1 MVGTGT
7 ISFPGLGIFDLDIPK
22 VAFTLFGIEFRWY
35 GLIIGIGFALAIC
48 LAVWLCKKA
57 GENVDNLL
65 DCIIFATPVAI
76 IGARTYY
83 VLQTL
88 PYYESFWD
96 YFKIWEG
103 GLAIYGGVI
112 GAVLTAFVFCS
123 IKKISFPGMLDL
135 AGAPFLLAQ
144 AIGRWGN
151 FINQEA
157 FGTETN
163 LPFRMELLLG
173 GQQVAVHPTFL
184 YESLWN
190 LLGVILLLVLFNH
203 RKWKGQVFT
212 AYLGWY
218 GFGRFFIEGLR
229 TDSLMLSDHI
239 RTSQWL
245 SAILFIG
252 AVVLMVVMHIRQKK
266 IASEKEAYI
275 PVYAEAAEQMGVE
288 ETMEETKEETI
299 EKEDSAFEEM
309 ITTEILTE
317 ESDEEEK
324 DHGSAEN

>member
-7 ISFPGLGIFDLDIPK
+7 ISFPGLGIYDIDIPK

-35 GLIIGIGFALAIC
+35 GVLIGIAFALALIV
-48 LAVWLCKKA
+48 AVWLCKKA
-57 GENVDNLL
+57 GENVDHLL
-65 DCIIFATPVAI
+65 DIVIFATPVAI

-88 PYYESFWD
+88 RLGYYDSVWD
-96 YFKIWEG
+96 YFKVWEG

-112 GAVLTAFVFCS
+112 GAVLTAAIYCK
-123 IKKISFPGMLDL
+123 IKKISLAGMLDL
-135 AGAPFLLAQ
+135 VGAPFLLAQ

-157 FGTETN
+157 FGTATD
-163 LPFRMELLLG
+163 LPWRMELLIG
-173 GQQVAVHPTFL
+173 GSKVCVHPTFL

-190 LLGVILLLVLFNH
+190 LIGFVVLMLLFRR
-203 RKWKGQVFT
+203 RKWKGEIFT

-229 TDSLMLSDHI
+229 TDSLMLTDGI

-245 SAILFIG
+245 SAILFVG
-252 AVVLMVVMHIRQKK
+252 AVILSVVMHVRVRRQR
-266 IASEKEAYI
+266 EAGQDYT
-275 PVYAEAAEQMGVE
+275 PVFAEAAAAVQE
-288 ETMEETKEETI
+288 EGASAPEMTIVTEVVGEDAASPAGQTQETQKEE
-299 EKEDSAFEEM
+299 DDNA
-309 ITTEILTE
+309 
-317 ESDEEEK
+317 
-324 DHGSAEN
+324 GSAH